1 MFLKLNS
8 QTRNIHKALRDLIR
22 KKDPIIVE
30 VGSHLGTD
38 TRRLREGF
46 PEAKIY
52 CFEPDPRA
60 HNVLEK
66 YCSDLEFDLVKY
78 AVSDTDAE
86 DVAFYQAY
94 SDKNI
99 DAMLE
104 KYSWIE
110 KNDFINF
117 RLNRCGASSIKKGH
131 EAVAHGT
138 EIKVKTIKIDTWARR
153 NGIEYIDL
161 LWVDVQGAEKEVF
174 CGARES
180 LKKIKII
187 WTEYGETDYEGGMS
201 RSETIQMLK
210 AYFSVM
216 NHFSIFH
223 KKGNLLFKN
232 KFI

>member
-1 MFLKLNS
+1 MFWKLNN
-8 QTRNIHKALRDLIR
+8 NIHKTLQDLIR
-22 KKDPIIVE
+22 INDPIIVE
-30 VGSHLGTD
+30 VGAHLGTD

-46 PEAKIY
+46 PNAKIY

-60 HNVLEK
+60 HIVLEK
-66 YCSDLEFDLVKY
+66 YCSDLAFDLIKC
-78 AVSDTDAE
+78 AVSDTNSKE
-86 DVAFYQAY
+86 VTFYQAY

-99 DAMLE
+99 NAMLE

-117 RLNRCGASSIKKGH
+117 KLNRCGASSFKQGH
-131 EAVAHGT
+131 DAVAHAN
-138 EIKVKTIKIDTWARR
+138 EIEVKTIRLDTWAAQKDVD
-153 NGIEYIDL
+153 YIDL

-174 CGARES
+174 SGAGEL
-180 LKKIKII
+180 LKRVKFI

-210 AYFSVM
+210 LYFRVI
-216 NHFSIFH
+216 NHLSILH
-223 KKGNLLFKN
+223 KKGNLLLKN